1 MSSRASSSR
10 ASYRSMEILSPEPPK
25 ELDIPL
31 DSDSEAE
38 KIEKSKQKDKR
49 AKKVRVV
56 NAKHHFLFCPRV

>member
-1 MSSRASSSR
+1 
-10 ASYRSMEILSPEPPK
+10 MEILSPEPPK